1 MMAGGGVSV
10 AEVQELLDEG
20 RSVSFI
26 AKRIGEHHETV
37 RRLIKK
43 KKLEIYEAFDEISP
57 QTTKGYCEWDFE
69 DKLDEWDRKAWRR
82 ELVLI
87 PRSANRQDIFTRQL
101 LSYVKDE
108 YGGLKLWAKNK
119 GDYSDNFH
127 TTCTKCANSI
137 PVTSFSLNVNRIGG
151 IEPSCPECNYNP
163 EKEYHLI
170 YFNRR
175 RAIKQHLPEKWTVED
190 RISARQAF
198 QNACALTCSGECDDD
213 HFIPLATGHGG
224 SYFGNMYPLD
234 ASLNSSKHAKN
245 PFKWFEANRQRF
257 ELDQSRFDSLVAK
270 LAEQNGLTSEEFREY
285 TDWCF
290 ANPRNLSQIKRDN
303 ARYGYRVT
311 SVELW
316 REATGRLRVES
327 VS

>member
-1 MMAGGGVSV
+1 MARGDICV

-26 AKRIGEHHETV
+26 AKQINEHHEVV

-43 KKLEIYEAFDEISP
+43 EKLEIYEAFDEISP
-57 QTTKGYCEWDFE
+57 QTTRGYCEWDFE
-69 DKLDEWDRKAWRR
+69 DRLDEWDQRAWRG
-82 ELVLI
+82 ETVLI
-87 PRSANRQDIFTRQL
+87 PRTADRQDVFTRQL
-101 LSYVKDE
+101 LSYVKAE
-108 YGGLKLWAKNK
+108 YGGLKLWAKSK
-119 GDYSDNFH
+119 GGYSGNFY
-127 TTCTKCANSI
+127 TICSKCADSV
-137 PVTSFSLNVNRIGG
+137 PLTSFSLNVSRLSGV
-151 IEPSCPECNYNP
+151 EPSCPKCCYDP
-163 EKEYHLI
+163 EKEYHLVNV
-170 YFNRR
+170 NRR
-175 RAIKQHLPEKWTVED
+175 RAIKRHLPEKWNVED
-190 RISARQAF
+190 RLSAREVF
-198 QNACALTCSGECDDD
+198 QNACALTYSIECDDD

-245 PFKWFEANRQRF
+245 PFDWFEANRQRF

-270 LAEQNGLTSEEFREY
+270 LAEQNGLTPEEFRTY

-290 ANPRNLSQIKRDN
+290 ANPRNLTQIKRDN

-316 REATGRLRVES
+316 REATGRLRAES